1 MASKRGGA
9 SAPAHCKSNLGKCM
23 TSTIRGGGS
32 MRTAGKVCMKQ
43 FSHCRGGR
51 KARKGGRKGRR

>member
-32 MRTAGKVCMKQ
+32 MRTAGKVCMRQ
-43 FSHCRGGR
+43 FSTCRGGKKR
-51 KARKGGRKGRR
+51 RVGKKGRR